1 VGGVFISGELRSDR
15 IYLSTPEISLDTKID
30 QTWQTAKKHRHPE
43 TSSGSCTSG
52 HFSIPLLLY
61 FSKAIPESERV
72 LSASVRLPCSTPRA
86 ARAPRAR
93 QAHQRREDRSKHD
106 RSKHG
111 PRCALGWWRAS
122 ARGRR
127 RWCSGA
133 APGEAT
139 ENSCFP
145 SRKTNLPPVGK
156 SSTFSLCKNAT
167 VNGKQLC
174 GKDNKFI
181 IILTAELFSVDRRI
195 FA

>member
-1 VGGVFISGELRSDR
+1 MQNKTVNIVWGGWGGVFISGELRSDR

-111 PRCALGWWRAS
+111 PRLRPWLV
-122 ARGRR
+122 ARLRP
-127 RWCSGA
+127 GA
-133 APGEAT
+133 
-139 ENSCFP
+139 
-145 SRKTNLPPVGK
+145 PP
-156 SSTFSLCKNAT
+156 L
-167 VNGKQLC
+167 L
-174 GKDNKFI
+174 
-181 IILTAELFSVDRRI
+181 
-195 FA
+195 

>member
-1 VGGVFISGELRSDR
+1 MQNKTVNIVWGVWGGFSFLVNCEVTGFTCPRLKYHWTRRLTKHGE
-15 IYLSTPEISLDTKID
+15 P
-30 QTWQTAKKHRHPE
+30 QKKHRHPE

-174 GKDNKFI
+174 GKDNK
-181 IILTAELFSVDRRI
+181 
-195 FA
+195 